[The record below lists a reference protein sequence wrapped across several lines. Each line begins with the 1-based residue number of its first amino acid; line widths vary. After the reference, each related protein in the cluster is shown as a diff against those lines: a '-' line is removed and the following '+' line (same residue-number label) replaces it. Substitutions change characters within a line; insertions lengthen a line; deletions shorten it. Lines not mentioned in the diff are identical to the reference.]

1 MSQVHNESLRDD
13 VLAELDLDPQIE
25 AQRIGVIAE
34 DGVVTLTGSVA
45 SFAEKWAAE
54 EAAKRVKGVRAVA
67 ERLDV
72 DLPAMHVRDDTDIA
86 HEVTNA
92 IAWNVTLPS
101 DIRAVVEE
109 GHVTLEGTVDWYY
122 QRERAAETVR
132 NLRGVRG
139 VTNYIALRPRI
150 SPENVEAT
158 IKRAFHRQAQLDA
171 DTIDVRVVG
180 GRVILSGKVHGWFER
195 SEAVQAAWS
204 VPGVTEV
211 DNKLALV

>member
-1 MSQVHNESLRDD
+1 MSEVHNENLRDD
-13 VLAELDLDPQIE
+13 VLAELDLDPQLD
-25 AQRIGVIAE
+25 AHRIGVTVE
-34 DGVVTLTGSVA
+34 DGVVTLTGTVS

-54 EAAKRVKGVRAVA
+54 EAAKRVKGVKAVA
-67 ERLDV
+67 ERLEV

-86 HEVTNA
+86 REVTNA
-92 IAWNVTLPS
+92 LAWNVTLPS
-101 DIRAVVEE
+101 DIRAIVED

-158 IKRAFHRQAQLDA
+158 IKRAFHRQAQIDA
-171 DTIDVRVVG
+171 DKIEIRVIG
-180 GRVILSGKVHGWFER
+180 GKVILSGNVHGWFER

-204 VPGVTEV
+204 IPGVTEV
-211 DNKLALV
+211 ENKLALV

>member
-1 MSQVHNESLRDD
+1 MSQVHNENLRDD
-13 VLAELDLDPQIE
+13 VLAELDLDPQLD
-25 AQRIGVIAE
+25 AHRVGVTVE
-34 DGVVTLTGSVA
+34 DGIVTLAGTVS

-54 EAAKRVKGVRAVA
+54 EAAKRVKGVKAVA
-67 ERLDV
+67 ERLEV

-86 HEVTNA
+86 REVTNA
-92 IAWNVTLPS
+92 LAWNVTLPTE
-101 DIRAVVEE
+101 IRTTVEN

-158 IKRAFHRQAQLDA
+158 IKRAFHRQAQIDA
-171 DTIDVRVVG
+171 DKIEIRVIG
-180 GRVILSGKVHGWFER
+180 GKVILSGNVHGWFER

-204 VPGVTEV
+204 IPGVTEV
-211 DNKLALV
+211 ENKLALV

>member
-1 MSQVHNESLRDD
+1 MSQVHNENLRDD
-13 VLAELDLDPQIE
+13 VLAELDLDPQLD
-25 AQRIGVIAE
+25 AHRVGVTVE
-34 DGVVTLTGSVA
+34 DGIVTLAGTVS

-54 EAAKRVKGVRAVA
+54 EAAKRVKGVKAVA
-67 ERLDV
+67 ERLEV

-86 HEVTNA
+86 REVTNA
-92 IAWNVTLPS
+92 LAWNVTLPTE
-101 DIRAVVEE
+101 IRTTVEN

-139 VTNYIALRPRI
+139 VTNYLALRPRI

-158 IKRAFHRQAQLDA
+158 IKRAFHRQAQIDA
-171 DTIDVRVVG
+171 DKIDMRVIG
-180 GRVILSGKVHGWFER
+180 GMVILSGNVHGWFER

-204 VPGVTEV
+204 IPGVTEV
-211 DNKLALV
+211 ENKLALV

>member
-1 MSQVHNESLRDD
+1 MSQVHNENLRDD
-13 VLAELDLDPQIE
+13 VLAELDLDPQLD
-25 AQRIGVIAE
+25 AHRVGVTVE
-34 DGVVTLTGSVA
+34 DGIVTLAGTVS

-54 EAAKRVKGVRAVA
+54 EAAKRVKGVKAVA
-67 ERLDV
+67 ERLEV

-86 HEVTNA
+86 REVTNA
-92 IAWNVTLPS
+92 LAWNVTLPTE
-101 DIRAVVEE
+101 IRTTVEN

-139 VTNYIALRPRI
+139 VTNYLALRPRI

-158 IKRAFHRQAQLDA
+158 IKRAFHRQAQIDA
-171 DTIDVRVVG
+171 DKIDI
-180 GRVILSGKVHGWFER
+180 RVIGGKVTLSGNVHGWFER

-204 VPGVTEV
+204 IPGVTEV
-211 DNKLALV
+211 ENKLALV

>member
-1 MSQVHNESLRDD
+1 MSQVNNEKLRDD
-13 VLAELDLDPQIE
+13 VLAELDLDPQID
-25 AQRIGVIAE
+25 AQHIAVTAD
-34 DGVVTLTGSVA
+34 DGVVTLAGNVS

-54 EAAKRVKGVRAVA
+54 EAAKRVKGVKAVA
-67 ERLDV
+67 EQLEV

-86 HEVTNA
+86 HEVTTA
-92 IAWNVTLPS
+92 LAWNVTLPS
-101 DIRAVVEE
+101 DIRAIVED

-139 VTNYIALRPRI
+139 VTNYISLRPRI

-171 DTIDVRVVG
+171 NTIDVRVVG
-180 GRVILSGKVHGWFER
+180 GKVILSGNVHGWLER

-211 DNKLALV
+211 ENKLALV

>member
-1 MSQVHNESLRDD
+1 MSQVHNENLRDD
-13 VLAELDLDPQIE
+13 VLAELDLDPQLD
-25 AQRIGVIAE
+25 AHRVGVTVE
-34 DGVVTLTGSVA
+34 DGIVTLAGTVS

-54 EAAKRVKGVRAVA
+54 EAAKRVKGVKAVA
-67 ERLDV
+67 ERLEV

-86 HEVTNA
+86 REVTNA
-92 IAWNVTLPS
+92 LAWNVTLPTE
-101 DIRAVVEE
+101 IRTTVEN

-139 VTNYIALRPRI
+139 VTNYLALRPRI

-158 IKRAFHRQAQLDA
+158 IKRAFHRQAQIDA
-171 DTIDVRVVG
+171 DKIDIRVIG
-180 GRVILSGKVHGWFER
+180 GKVILSGNVHGWFER

-204 VPGVTEV
+204 IPGVTEV
-211 DNKLALV
+211 ENKLALV

>member
-1 MSQVHNESLRDD
+1 MSQVNNESLRDD

-45 SFAEKWAAE
+45 GFTEKWAAE
-54 EAAKRVKGVRAVA
+54 EAAKRIKGVKAVA
-67 ERLDV
+67 KRLDV
-72 DLPAMHVRDDTDIA
+72 GLPAMTPMRNDTDIA
-86 HEVTNA
+86 REVTNA

-101 DIRAVVEE
+101 DIRAIVEE

-139 VTNYIALRPRI
+139 VTNYIALRPRLPPP
-150 SPENVEAT
+150 SAGRCRRDRPA
-158 IKRAFHRQAQLDA
+158 RHRRES
-171 DTIDVRVVG
+171 DT
-180 GRVILSGKVHGWFER
+180 
-195 SEAVQAAWS
+195 
-204 VPGVTEV
+204 
-211 DNKLALV
+211 